1 MAILPALLT
10 CVASVSLCVLQLPKS
25 LSYLLDDSGRTRS
38 ELEPQNSVAFFLDK
52 SNVLEIHGILSQAAA
67 APIRTAAP
75 AFLSWGILL
84 YIIREVGLIAKDA
97 RENNQLQKG
106 PGLLG
111 VPGLSRRDSSSSIG
125 SSQQSIYEE
134 IFEMVRHSPGP
145 DDDPVAI
152 LITSAVQRDLV
163 FEEVSEVSAIDG
175 SVHLAITTEKR
186 LTFLE
191 LLSGSFNV
199 LEYTDAVV
207 LCLLELLDEGRPA
220 QHAIASVFSRD
231 KTLMGAVFEESLSR
245 FPYES
250 APFLK
255 LAAAL
260 SPVLDATGVPFILS
274 ILRDMKTFTQANNP
288 NFSGYHTIREDENA
302 NLVSLD
308 QPLSMHK
315 HFELLLTDNT
325 FGHPRLSDSSDD
337 FSIDVGTTGQVIS
350 DSRPA
355 VVMWYHHYSGVRFLG
370 RMLHLIKRGEDVSFA
385 YNDDATASLVAA
397 AITLLSRLISACLGR
412 RDGVVSA
419 SATEEAISILDEA
432 GDSLERNEDI
442 ISLIFAICEQELESL
457 RYRSAGERN
466 LDVLIACMGF
476 FQATISLRSGRVW
489 PLLARSS
496 LLDADG
502 RGGLHGSVMALIE
515 ASPGYDLFLKSCVEL
530 FLSSVDEA
538 VALPAAYNGLEL
550 ATRASTRNAPSPTT
564 PLHVVGKALF
574 GMTQVIVAI
583 FDSSTELKFTATQ
596 QQAEINAQICTALS
610 KIVQFA
616 YFVDDIPDLSKKMN
630 STLSPSAPALI
641 ETLQTE
647 SLMGSL
653 TNPLLRILAGGCQLP
668 DPALSLTTYE
678 ANVDQVENCLRLCT
692 DAIHAGRSIA
702 QPLVG
707 LETQILSA
715 LPVLPRLVSEHGRFV
730 TPALRLMDSLL
741 NTNPLEGS
749 PTSSLLSRLGSES
762 SKNFLMVLGRYDHLD
777 EDLEISCAFW
787 QLLSTLVSSR
797 QQWFAVFILTGSS
810 PKESIRA
817 REHDSERTDSGSKSF
832 LNSALHALYQIE
844 DLEPKI
850 SLVLLRFVAGA
861 IENWSWA
868 TSSVRNQSGILPSL
882 YNYVSKIDLKSDRPQ
897 EQCYQIKIAAT
908 IADIL
913 TIYFHHMRSS
923 GDTAFLNK
931 AIGSIIWYTQHA
943 SDVSAYKESLHYNL
957 SQNLKRK
964 YPGCQLSNFKRTS
977 AAPRELGE
985 DFYYDVDIAK
995 TVLRNDT
1002 RWLGDRRNGFEH
1014 ELRLANV
1021 NLSMVEAQLSLLKS
1035 WRTLAVEHSALI
1047 LQNEELQGPMV
1058 VAASKCLRANTITYP
1073 QEAIFDEIFQTR
1085 ADLALALLQRLNVAK
1100 VSGPEAEALL
1110 VKAWDAMHFRETG
1123 FDGAL
1128 ANNGLTY
1135 WRTLV
1140 EILFLALQFHCPG
1153 DSPKDDLRPP
1163 SRTSTTLPIVLEI
1176 LTIVVAQSFRGM
1188 TRTLHDEQA
1197 TPETVSPKDFG
1208 LVLGILQTCLR
1219 IPSLPRITAEI
1230 SEHIISTDM
1239 AKYAILL
1246 YSWSHTLTPKSTTP
1260 NSEPDPVYG
1269 EISLL
1274 FLVSLSKIP
1283 LLAEDL
1289 ATSSVLSQLSS
1300 THVTQLLT
1308 RPHPVSPFDTKS
1320 VLSRR
1325 LYSIW
1330 TSGVLPLCLNLLAHI
1345 GRNFASEIAAFL
1357 RQFPTQLQRAAL
1369 SFASTST
1376 NPISLSM
1383 THEVSNLALIA
1394 FILDAYRAAG
1404 PSAGVDA
1411 LDIPDLP
1418 FWDEKGRKEVRED
1431 LEYLVDRR
1439 AVLRRRIT
1447 PMSSKESEM
1456 VRAKP
1461 TRDCGYESLLEQSVV
1476 EEVRGVIT
1484 CLRGRDDV

>member
-1 MAILPALLT
+1 M
-10 CVASVSLCVLQLPKS
+10 QLPKS

-38 ELEPQNSVAFFLDK
+38 ELEPQNSVAYFLDK
-52 SNVLEIHGILSQAAA
+52 SNVGEIHGILSQAAA
-67 APIRTAAP
+67 APVRTAAP
-75 AFLSWGILL
+75 AFLSWGVLL

-111 VPGLSRRDSSSSIG
+111 VPSLSRRDSSSSIG

-134 IFEMVRHSPGP
+134 IFDMIRHSSGP
-145 DDDPVAI
+145 DDDPVAF
-152 LITSAVQRDLV
+152 LITRAVQEDLV
-163 FEEVSEVSAIDG
+163 FRKVSEASAVDG
-175 SVHLAITTEKR
+175 SVQTTVTTEKH
-186 LTFLE
+186 LSYLE

-207 LCLLELLDEGRPA
+207 ACLLDLMDDGKPT
-220 QHAIASVFSRD
+220 QHAIASAFSRD
-231 KTLMGAVFEESLSR
+231 KALMGAVFEESLSR

-250 APFLK
+250 IPFLK
-255 LAAAL
+255 LAAVL
-260 SPVLDATGVPFILS
+260 SPVLDSAGVPFVLS
-274 ILRDMKTFTQANNP
+274 ILRDMKSFTQANNP
-288 NFSGYHTIREDENA
+288 SFSGYHTIREDENA

-325 FGHPRLSDSSDD
+325 FGRSRMSDSLDD
-337 FSIDVGTTGQVIS
+337 FSIEIGTTGQVIS

-355 VVMWYHHYSGVRFLG
+355 VIMWYHRYSAVSFLG
-370 RMLHLIKRGEDVSFA
+370 KMLHLIKRGEDVSFA
-385 YNDDATASLVAA
+385 INDEATASLVAV
-397 AITLLSRLISACLGR
+397 AITLLSRLISACLGQK
-412 RDGVVSA
+412 DGVVPVSA
-419 SATEEAISILDEA
+419 REEAMSILDEA
-432 GDSLERNEDI
+432 GGSLERNEDI

-466 LDVLIACMGF
+466 LDILIACMDF
-476 FQATISLRSGRVW
+476 LQSTIGLRSGRVW

-502 RGGLHGSVMALIE
+502 RGGLLGSVMALVE
-515 ASPGYDLFLKSCVEL
+515 ASPGYDFFLKSCVGL
-530 FLSSVDEA
+530 YLSLVDEA
-538 VALPAAYNGLEL
+538 VILPASYNGLEL
-550 ATRASTRNAPSPTT
+550 ATRAPTRNPPSPTT

-574 GMTQVIVAI
+574 GMTQIIVAI
-583 FDSSTELKFTATQ
+583 FDSSTQLRFTASQ
-596 QQAEINAQICTALS
+596 PQAEINTQICAAFS

-616 YFVDDIPDLSKKMN
+616 YFVDDAPDLSKKMN

-641 ETLQTE
+641 EALKTE
-647 SLMGSL
+647 SLMGTL
-653 TNPLLRILAGGCQLP
+653 TAPLIRILAGGCQLP
-668 DPALSLTTYE
+668 DPALSSATYE
-678 ANVDQVENCLRLCT
+678 ANTDQMESCLRLCN

-702 QPLVG
+702 QPLIG
-707 LETQILSA
+707 LETHILST
-715 LPVLPRLVSEHGRFV
+715 LPIIPRLVSEHGRFV
-730 TPALRLMDSLL
+730 PPALRLMDSLL

-777 EDLEISCAFW
+777 EDLETSCAFW
-787 QLLSTLVSSR
+787 RLLSTLVSSR

-817 REHDSERTDSGSKSF
+817 KEHDSDRTDSGSKSF

-844 DLEPKI
+844 ALQPRI
-850 SLVLLRFVAGA
+850 ALALLRFVAGA

-882 YNYVSKIDLKSDRPQ
+882 YNYVSKIELNSDRPR
-897 EQCYQIKIAAT
+897 EQYYQIKIAAT

-943 SDVSAYKESLHYNL
+943 SDVSAYRESLHYNL

-964 YPGCQLSNFKRTS
+964 YPGCQLSNFKKTS

-1002 RWLGDRRNGFEH
+1002 KWLGDRRSGFEH
-1014 ELRLANV
+1014 ELRLANI
-1021 NLSMVEAQLSLLKS
+1021 NLSMVEAQLALLKS

-1047 LQNEELQGPMV
+1047 LQNEELQGPMI

-1073 QEAIFDEIFQTR
+1073 QEAIFDEIFQIR
-1085 ADLALALLQRLNVAK
+1085 ADLTLVLLQRLNVAK
-1100 VSGPEAEALL
+1100 VRSREAEALL
-1110 VKAWDAMHFRETG
+1110 AKAWDAMHFRETG

-1128 ANNGLTY
+1128 ANNDLTY
-1135 WRTLV
+1135 WKTLV
-1140 EILFLALQFHCPG
+1140 EILFLALQFHCGG
-1153 DSPKDDLRPP
+1153 DSSEDDLKAP

-1188 TRTLHDEQA
+1188 TRTLHDDQA

-1230 SEHIISTDM
+1230 SEHLISTDM

-1246 YSWSHTLTPKSTTP
+1246 YSWSHTLTPKSATP

-1289 ATSSVLSQLSS
+1289 ATSSILSQLSS

-1308 RPHPVSPFDTKS
+1308 RPHPISPFDTKS

-1330 TSGVLPLCLNLLAHI
+1330 TSGLLPLCLNLLTHV
-1345 GRNFASEIAAFL
+1345 GRNFASEVAAFL
-1357 RQFPTQLQRAAL
+1357 RQFPTHLQRAAL
-1369 SFASTST
+1369 SFASAST
-1376 NPISLSM
+1376 DPISLSM
-1383 THEVSNLALIA
+1383 AHEISNLALIA

-1411 LDIPDLP
+1411 LEIPELP
-1418 FWDEKGRKEVRED
+1418 FWDDKARKEVRED
-1431 LEYLVDRR
+1431 LEYLVERR
-1439 AVLRRRIT
+1439 AVLRRRIAPT
-1447 PMSSKESEM
+1447 SPKESEM
-1456 VRAKP
+1456 VRARA
-1461 TRDCGYESLLEQSVV
+1461 TRDCGYESLLEQTVV